1 MLRKFRETR
10 SKSAASEWAPNFKQR
25 WRRTRKYGFT
35 LLLTASLLMSSFE
48 QLAVAQERPESDTL
62 ASFVE
67 WVGQIGEELQD
78 ENGTLYEN
86 VTYGEEESFSVT
98 DAVYG
103 LPVKISTASG
113 GAPGTG
119 NSTSASVSGDG
130 RYVAFVSAGTN
141 LVDGD
146 TNGKQDVFLHDRQLG
161 TTKRISFG
169 AGGIQS
175 NGDSYAPYASFD
187 GSYVLFTSKAT
198 NLVSGDTNNLEDL
211 FLYDAA
217 ADSVQR
223 VASVVSGSEYVGA
236 GSSYGISADGR
247 YVAYAG
253 KPGSTGDHDIW
264 LLDRRANVVKR
275 VARQNYIYETFRA
288 RVSISADG
296 RFIAFDSRGTKIVP
310 DDTRTTIGNNDRAIY
325 LYDAALDE
333 MKMISRSTTG
343 QRANHYSYY
352 PIISADGRY
361 VAYLSKASDIVP
373 GDTQP
378 VQDVYV
384 YDRVNGTTELAS
396 LNSQG
401 QQVAVDAYDPSIS
414 ADGRYV
420 AFHTDGAFDPVD
432 GGRTDV
438 YIRDRAAG
446 VTRWVS
452 KTASGGNAD
461 QPVDRAALS
470 ADGGTVVFETAATNM
485 TATAEADAVRDL
497 YAVALPTD
505 TIAPE
510 WPAGESVTAAPGG
523 TYIALSWPAVPGSA
537 WYKVWIDGRV
547 VGITDSTSFAVDGLL
562 PGTTHSYRVAAGT
575 SGYVW
580 SAWTAESTV
589 TTLAARETTSPS
601 AVNASAAPAL
611 GGALV
616 SWTYSAEPD
625 VVGAKVRWR
634 KPGGTVYES
643 PLYPRSVTAAMVPNL
658 ENGSFYEFSV
668 VIVDGDGNRGEG
680 AWTQG
685 RLPNGPAVV
694 RIDVQRG
701 TGQPAPGQSPSIVDV
716 SDDGRYTLFLTNM
729 IGLVPEDDRQQ
740 YDAYS
745 SSTQLYLYDAEL
757 GAVMLVSRSDDGKLG
772 NSNSNFGTISS
783 DGRYIA
789 FGSRASNLLANTPDT
804 NGKWDVFLLDRD
816 VNDNG
821 VYDEP
826 GDTSLTRLTVPVRS
840 EGQDGDSSDPV
851 ISADGSTIVISTNAR
866 NIVQSL
872 PSGTGDYTATYDVR
886 SRAMAPLYMP
896 NGQSPRVSG
905 SELDLSADGK
915 VMAFETL
922 TDLADGDR
930 NGDRDVYWYDRRNP
944 DQPRLVWVSGQIEG
958 SYVSAGLPYMDA
970 SGRHIV
976 FNKTARVGTNFTNQ
990 TLAFDTEAPAGT
1002 APTPLIEIPAGSPMT
1017 LDSMAPYGLSDD
1029 GRYVLFGSS
1038 GKHIVPGDMD
1048 TNSDVFLWDRETQ
1061 HASKVSVP
1069 YDPALQITA
1078 SSYNGL
1084 LSGDGTRAAFMSA
1097 MMNLVR
1103 GSERVE
1109 SGLYL
1114 QRTSLPEG
1122 VLADLALTVQGSEI
1136 LLEWGDPAPG
1146 SDIDAFRVVRKQGNG
1161 QWETLADNI
1170 GRATRTYTDQSAQA
1184 GMTYTYAVHSLFGGT
1199 ASPFTV
1205 EKTITV
1211 AGGLGS
1217 FSYTTPLYFREYAGQ
1232 KEKIAFRLTGEP
1244 GVGPESAT
1252 AQLEYTDSDG
1262 IQRNKR
1268 VTLTEDHAAPG
1279 VYTGELEIPERAA
1292 ELLSLKGALETAD
1305 GRVLEKEAL
1314 RKPIPVGATAIVE
1327 VAGTAAPEDGLLT
1340 IRSVSAHANQS
1351 VVLGGRATV
1360 EFRGLPPANDYTFVL
1375 IGAGG
1380 VDLLAENP
1388 DRPPSLD
1395 VRAGDRRTVELA
1407 PMLPASL
1414 SLAISNE
1421 RGSFEGVHVVVS
1433 DEAGRTLAASTT
1445 LKNGSLTFAPFRQM
1459 TGRKVMI
1466 VATPSDLVYAPI
1478 ELTLDLKGGSQ
1489 HEAIQI
1495 PLRTDAA
1502 IAGKIVD
1509 QAGQPVRGAIVKV
1522 SYRGSTFKTVADGNG
1537 DYSLSAPAGDV
1548 QLEVS
1553 IDDWVGGG
1561 WQSLRTENG
1570 QTLRHD
1576 FRFSKPIPAVIK
1588 LNLYTQ
1594 DVSGTWVGPY
1604 DLDWRELIHF
1614 RVQTTGHK
1622 AVAHPLFVYADI
1634 GDKVSV
1640 CANGVEGGF
1649 DSGCVEVVIDDD
1661 RRVEADLRL
1670 KRLVSNVNGELSE
1683 TPASLTVYKLD
1694 ENGRRLHN
1702 AAKTVSDR
1710 RFSLEL
1716 PGGSRYEL
1724 MAQFHRSRGTA
1735 FRTFD
1740 LAANDEIELGE
1751 LSPEPTGTFSGR
1763 LGNYVLLSTSNA
1775 VPGTRVTVRIGY
1787 HNGGVE
1793 PVGAASVRLD
1803 IPAGATLVPG
1813 SVVLNGQS
1821 ASPTETSGKYTLDLG
1836 DISVQRG
1843 GTLQYSLQ
1851 LPNEWTGGNLDVS
1864 SLIAFTQKGA
1874 KVEERIGFASAAIA
1888 QVTLVAPERTA
1899 SREFRVSGTAPAGSS
1914 VVVYAGDR
1922 VVGASET
1929 TPAGRW
1935 SIKAEMTGETVNR
1948 WQLIAVAS
1956 LGDKSWSS
1964 AARTV
1969 DYDETNVEPIA
1980 FTLQQSDGRKI
1991 TLDPRESEPRFPY
2004 VFAPGLPFTLTM
2016 KFNHPNRVRDVAFY
2030 IGDARVQASLK
2041 DGVHAAV
2048 VNGMSKPGL
2057 IGIDYRTLEVA
2068 QSGNGQVPP
2077 AAEIR
2082 ATLPPAFRDATTGN
2096 LTVSQRSPDGNRQS
2110 MTYEGKLPGAEGDV
2124 DMKVMAS
2131 LERTTYTP
2139 TAADL
2144 ALAEETGVPVY
2155 GMNLT
2160 PSFSNGVLRIE
2171 MTGYLQESAL
2181 QGGLDIGEAM
2191 ALLAT
2196 GADAQSAAA
2205 LKSIDSA
2212 SKGKGA
2218 EVHALSSG
2226 IGAVATRVVVFF
2238 GKNQGT
2244 NTWKTIDS
2252 AWTLYDGRGTGDV
2265 LSRLEGLMDYIALN
2279 CDPRIQDVY
2288 YDRVN
2293 HLKNHLIAVELT
2305 KAAILVAGAVA
2316 GPATFGL
2323 GSVALFLVSN
2333 MTGKLLDAQ
2342 MQGMIDNLEVDLMNQ
2357 DRYCKKPDPKPKRR
2371 IADPDWI
2378 YDPSGYVYEVSEDNR
2393 IEGVRAT
2400 ALRWNEEA
2408 GRWDVWDSEW
2418 YGQDNPLYTD
2428 ANGRYAWDVPEGKWK
2443 VRYEKEGY
2451 LPAESEELIVLPPH
2465 FDVNIPLVSTLPAK
2479 PVRVEAAPGGAYV
2492 EIVFDRHVDGDA
2504 VSSKLLAVIDDDG
2517 DVPGEWTV
2525 AGTVTDGDSKR
2536 IRFTPDAPLANGAY
2550 RIYVDGG
2557 LTSYAGVPLVEPYEE
2572 TFEVTDEGTGP
2583 AVVVELKAEAD
2594 SSSALLA
2601 WKLPDDSNLKRLVVA
2616 YRESGSSGAPKL
2628 VELPDVGTYAVL
2640 EGLEANTNYE
2650 VAVRAYGAGDKF
2662 SETAITVETAGIQ
2675 PGSRDFTP
2683 PGPVLVKEATPAAN
2697 GIGLVWTDPTDSD
2710 LANVMIKWT
2719 KQGETAASAPVSVAK
2734 GVGRYTIS
2742 GLSSFTTYE
2751 IAIWT
2756 VDTIG
2761 HASPA
2766 QTLNATTKAG
2776 GGSGN
2781 PGSPGSSGGP
2791 GGAGSPGNP
2800 SNPGEVDLE
2809 RADIGTTDAE
2819 MKFFDG
2825 AFKLWLPAGAAGAAK
2840 QVAATRYAD
2849 APAPTPGHLRL
2860 MSKAYKWKLEPE
2872 SDRLIVAGKLTI
2884 AYDETLLRGAD
2895 IRKLGVYR
2903 QDEADR
2909 TRWVYVGGIV
2919 NGSDRTVTIA
2929 TEEPGTYSVLI
2940 ADLTFGD
2947 LTNHWSR
2954 ADVEALAARGIVS
2967 GDPDGFFRPN
2977 GRINRAEFVKLLMPL
2992 LGDAATT
2999 GSAPEFGDV
3008 APNAWYAPFVS
3019 QAAAAGIVQGAGGR
3033 FRPSDPVTRE
3043 EMAVMLFRVLG
3054 VDPDIKLNAQA
3065 ILSGFADSE
3074 RVSDWAS
3081 LQIAYTV
3088 QNGLLQGGSG
3098 GKLRPE
3104 ATATRS
3110 EAAVIVLRT
3119 LTSQG
3124 LIITKPE

>member
-10 SKSAASEWAPNFKQR
+10 SRSAASGGTSRLKQH
-25 WRRTRKYGFT
+25 WRRMRKYGFT

-62 ASFVE
+62 SSFVE
-67 WVGQIGEELQD
+67 WVGQMGGELQD
-78 ENGTLYEN
+78 ENGTLLEN

-98 DAVYG
+98 DAVYD
-103 LPVKISTASG
+103 LPVKISGSIG

-130 RYVAFVSAGTN
+130 RYVAFVSAGTS
-141 LVDGD
+141 LVTGD

-223 VASVVSGSEYVGA
+223 VASVVSGSEFVGA

-264 LLDRRANVVKR
+264 LLDRRANVLKR

-325 LYDAALDE
+325 LYDTALDE

-373 GDTQP
+373 EDTQQ

-401 QQVAVDAYDPSIS
+401 QQVTVDAYDPSIS

-420 AFHTDGAFDPVD
+420 AFHTDGAYDPADV
-432 GGRTDV
+432 GRTDV
-438 YIRDRAAG
+438 YVRDRVTGA
-446 VTRWVS
+446 TRWAS
-452 KTASGGNAD
+452 RTAGGGNAD
-461 QPVDRAALS
+461 QPVDRAVLS
-470 ADGGTVVFETAATNM
+470 ADGSTVLFETSATNM
-485 TATAEADAVRDL
+485 TETVEADAVRDL
-497 YAVALPTD
+497 YAVALQTD
-505 TIAPE
+505 AAAPE
-510 WPAGESVTAAPGG
+510 WPAGASVTAAPGG
-523 TYIALSWPAVPGSA
+523 TYIALSWPNVPGAA
-537 WYKVWIDGRV
+537 WYKVLIDDRV
-547 VGITDSTSFAVDGLL
+547 AGITASASFAADGLA
-562 PGTTHSYRVAAGT
+562 PGTAYRYRVAAGT

-580 SAWTAESTV
+580 SEWTAESIA
-589 TTLAARETTSPS
+589 TTLAARETMPPS
-601 AVNASAAPAL
+601 AVNAAAAPEL

-616 SWTYSAEPD
+616 SWTYSSEPD

-634 KPGGTVYES
+634 KPGGAIYES
-643 PLYPRSVTAAMVPNL
+643 PLYPRNVTSAMVPNL

-680 AWTQG
+680 AWTQS

-701 TGQPAPGQSPSIVDV
+701 TGQPAPGHSPSIVDV
-716 SDDGRYTLFLTNM
+716 SDDGRYTLFLTNI

-757 GAVMLVSRSDDGKLG
+757 GSVMLVSRSADGKLG
-772 NSNSNFGTISS
+772 NGNSSFGTISG

-821 VYDEP
+821 VYDEQ

-851 ISADGSTIVISTNAR
+851 ISADGSTIVFSTNAR
-866 NIVQSL
+866 NIVQSP
-872 PSGTGDYTATYDVR
+872 PSGTGDYAATYDVR
-886 SRAMAPLYMP
+886 SRTMAPLYMP

-915 VMAFETL
+915 VMTFQTF
-922 TDLADGDR
+922 TDLDDDDK
-930 NGDRDVYWYDRRNP
+930 NGDGDVYWYDRRNP
-944 DQPRLVWVSGQIEG
+944 EQPRLVWVSGLIEG
-958 SYVSAGLPYMDA
+958 RYVSAGLPHMDA
-970 SGRHIV
+970 SGRYIV
-976 FNKTARVGTNFTNQ
+976 FSKTVRVGTNFTSQ

-1002 APTPLIEIPAGSPMT
+1002 APAQLIEIPAGSPMT
-1017 LDSMAPYGLSDD
+1017 LDSMAPYGLSDN

-1038 GKHIVPGDMD
+1038 GKHIVPGDTD
-1048 TNSDVFLWDRETQ
+1048 NNNDLFLWDRDTQ
-1061 HASKVSVP
+1061 QASKVSVP

-1078 SSYNGL
+1078 SSYNGM

-1103 GSERVE
+1103 GSERIE

-1114 QRTSLPEG
+1114 QRTSLPG
-1122 VLADLALTVQGSEI
+1122 SVLADLALTAQGSEI

-1146 SDIDAFRVVRKQGNG
+1146 SDIDAFRVVRKRGNG

-1170 GRATRTYTDQSAQA
+1170 STATRTYTDQSAQA
-1184 GMTYTYAVHSLFGGT
+1184 GTTYTYVVHRLLGGT
-1199 ASPFTV
+1199 ASPFSV

-1232 KEKIAFRLTGEP
+1232 KEKISLRLTGEP

-1262 IQRNKR
+1262 VQRNIR
-1268 VTLTEDHAAPG
+1268 INLIEDHAAPG
-1279 VYTGELEIPERAA
+1279 VYTGEMEIPELAA

-1305 GRVLEKEAL
+1305 GSVLEKEAL

-1327 VAGTAAPEDGLLT
+1327 VAGNAAPEDGLLT
-1340 IRSVSAHANQS
+1340 IRSAVVHVNQS
-1351 VVLGGRATV
+1351 VVLRGRSTV
-1360 EFRGLPPANDYTFVL
+1360 ELRGLPPAGDYTFVL

-1395 VRAGDRRTVELA
+1395 VRAGDRKTVEVA

-1414 SLAISNE
+1414 SLAISHE
-1421 RGSFEGVHVVVS
+1421 RGSFGGVHVVVS
-1433 DEAGRTLAASTT
+1433 DEAGRTLAAGTT
-1445 LKNGSLTFAPFRQM
+1445 LQNGWLTFAPFRQM
-1459 TGRKVMI
+1459 TGRKAKI
-1466 VATPSDLVYAPI
+1466 VATPSDPVYAPI
-1478 ELTLDLKGGSQ
+1478 ELTLNLKGGSQ
-1489 HEAIQI
+1489 HEAIRV
-1495 PLRTDAA
+1495 PLRTDAT
-1502 IAGKIVD
+1502 IAGKITD
-1509 QAGQPVRGAIVKV
+1509 PEGNPVRGATVQV
-1522 SYRGSTFKTVADGNG
+1522 SARGSSFKTVADDNG
-1537 DYSLSAPAGDV
+1537 EYSLSVPPGDV
-1548 QLEVS
+1548 QLEAS
-1553 IDDWVGGG
+1553 IDGLAGGG
-1561 WQSLRTENG
+1561 WQKLRTESG
-1570 QTLRHD
+1570 QTLRYD
-1576 FRFSKPIPAVIK
+1576 FRFSKPVPAVIK

-1594 DVSGTWVGPY
+1594 DVTGTWIGPY
-1604 DLDWRELIHF
+1604 ELDWRELIHF
-1614 RVQTTGHK
+1614 RVTTTGHK
-1622 AVAHPLFVYADI
+1622 AVAHPLFVYAAI
-1634 GDKVSV
+1634 GDKVTV

-1649 DSGCVEVVIDDD
+1649 DSGCVDVVIDDD
-1661 RRVEADLRL
+1661 RRVEADIRL

-1683 TPASLTVYKLD
+1683 TPATLSVYRLSD
-1694 ENGRRLHN
+1694 NGRQMQG
-1702 AAKTVSDR
+1702 AVKTVSDR
-1710 RFSLEL
+1710 RFSIDL
-1716 PGGSRYEL
+1716 PGGGRYEL
-1724 MAQFHRSRGTA
+1724 IAQFAKSRGTA
-1735 FRTFD
+1735 IRVFD
-1740 LAANDEIELGE
+1740 LAVNDEIELGE
-1751 LSPEPTGTFSGR
+1751 LSPEPAGTFSGQS
-1763 LGNYVLLSTSNA
+1763 GNYVLLGTSNA

-1787 HNGGVE
+1787 HNRGVE
-1793 PVGAASVRLD
+1793 QAGASTVRLD
-1803 IPAGATLVPG
+1803 IPAGTALVPG

-1821 ASPTETSGKYTLDLG
+1821 AVPTETNGKYTLNLG
-1836 DISVQRG
+1836 NIPVQRG
-1843 GTLQYSLQ
+1843 GTLQYSLL
-1851 LPNEWTGGNLDVS
+1851 LPNEWTGENLDLS
-1864 SLIAFTQKGA
+1864 PIMAFTRKGA
-1874 KVEERIGFASAAIA
+1874 QVEERIGFASAAVA

-1899 SREFRVSGTAPAGSS
+1899 SRMFRVTGTAPAGSS

-1922 VVGASET
+1922 MIGASET

-1935 SIKAEMTGETVNR
+1935 SVKAEMNGETVNR

-1969 DYDETNVEPIA
+1969 EYDETAVEPIA

-2016 KFNHPNRVRDVAFY
+2016 QFNHPNRVRDVAFY
-2030 IGDARVQASLK
+2030 IGGTRVEASLK
-2041 DGVHAAV
+2041 DGVHTAI
-2048 VNGMSKPGL
+2048 VNGINKPGL
-2057 IGIDYRTLEVA
+2057 IGIDYRTLEA
-2068 QSGNGQVPP
+2068 ASSWNGQVPP
-2077 AAEIR
+2077 STEIR
-2082 ATLPPAFRDATTGN
+2082 AALPPAFRDATTSN
-2096 LTVSQRSPDGNRQS
+2096 LTVSQRSPDGARQS
-2110 MTYEGKLPGAEGDV
+2110 MTYEGKLPGADSEV
-2124 DMKVMAS
+2124 DMKLTAS

-2155 GMNLT
+2155 GLNLT
-2160 PSFSNGVLRIE
+2160 PSFNNGVLRIE

-2205 LKSIDSA
+2205 IKSLDSA
-2212 SKGKGA
+2212 SQGKGA
-2218 EVHALSSG
+2218 EVRALSSG
-2226 IGAVATRVVVFF
+2226 IGAIATRVVVFF
-2238 GKNQGT
+2238 GKEQGT
-2244 NTWKTIDS
+2244 NTWKAIDS
-2252 AWTLYDGRGTGDV
+2252 AWTLYDGRGSGDV

-2279 CDPRIQDVY
+2279 CDPRMQDVY
-2288 YDRVN
+2288 MHRIN
-2293 HLKNHLIAVELT
+2293 FLKNHLIAVELT

-2316 GPATFGL
+2316 GPATFGI
-2323 GSVALFLVSN
+2323 GTVALFLVSN

-2342 MQGMIDNLEVDLMNQ
+2342 MQGMIDDMEVDVMN
-2357 DRYCKKPDPKPKRR
+2357 DTRYCKKPEPKPKRR
-2371 IADPDWI
+2371 IADPEWI

-2400 ALRWNEEA
+2400 ALRWNEETE
-2408 GRWDVWDSEW
+2408 RWDVWDSEW
-2418 YGQDNPLYTD
+2418 YGQDNPLNTD

-2479 PVRVEAAPGGAYV
+2479 PVRVEASGGAYV
-2492 EIVFDRHVDGDA
+2492 DIVFDRHVDGEA
-2504 VSSKLLAVIDDDG
+2504 VSSQLLAVIDDDG
-2517 DVPGEWTV
+2517 DVAGEWTV

-2536 IRFTPDAPLANGAY
+2536 IRFTPDVSLANGVY

-2557 LTSYAGVPLVEPYEE
+2557 LTSYAGVPLVESYEE

-2583 AVVVELKAEAD
+2583 AAVVELKAEAD

-2601 WKLPDDSNLKRLVVA
+2601 WKLPDDSNLNRLVVA

-2640 EGLEANTNYE
+2640 EGLEANTSYE
-2650 VAVRAYGAGDKF
+2650 VAVRAYGAGDRF
-2662 SETAITVETAGIQ
+2662 SETAIAVATAGIQ
-2675 PGSRDFTP
+2675 PASRDFTP
-2683 PGPVLVKEATPAAN
+2683 PGPVMVKEATPAAN
-2697 GIGLVWTDPTDSD
+2697 SIGLVWTDPAGND

-2734 GVGRYTIS
+2734 GVERYTIS
-2742 GLSSFTTYE
+2742 GLSPSTTYE

-2756 VDTIG
+2756 VDSVG
-2761 HASPA
+2761 NASPA
-2766 QTLNATTKAG
+2766 QTLNATTKVG
-2776 GGSGN
+2776 NGSSN
-2781 PGSPGSSGGP
+2781 PGNSGGP
-2791 GGAGSPGNP
+2791 GGAGSSGNP
-2800 SNPGEVDLE
+2800 SGADLE
-2809 RADIGTTDAE
+2809 RADIGTTDGE

-2849 APAPTPGHLRL
+2849 SPAPTPGHLRL
-2860 MSKAYKWKLEPE
+2860 MSKAYEWKLEPE
-2872 SDRLIVAGKLTI
+2872 SGRLTAAGKLTI

-2909 TRWVYVGGIV
+2909 TRWVYVGGIID
-2919 NGSDRTVTIA
+2919 GSDRTVTVA
-2929 TEEPGTYSVLI
+2929 TEEPGTYAVLL
-2940 ADLTFGD
+2940 ADLTFDD
-2947 LTNHWSR
+2947 LANHWSR
-2954 ADVEALAARGIVS
+2954 AEVEALAARGIVS
-2967 GDPDGFFRPN
+2967 GDPDGSFRPN
-2977 GRINRAEFVKLLMPL
+2977 GRITRAEFVKLLMPL
-2992 LGDAATT
+2992 LGGTATT

-3043 EMAVMLFRVLG
+3043 EMAVMLFRALG

-3065 ILSGFADSE
+3065 ILSRFADSE
-3074 RVSDWAS
+3074 RVSGWAS
-3081 LQIAYTV
+3081 LQIAYAV

-3110 EAAVIVLRT
+3110 EAAVIVLRA

-3124 LIITKPE
+3124 LIVAKPY